1 MVEVGSRIVEIF
13 EHSVSGFPGE
23 ALGSNKVCGKR
34 WYDTLPWTASRQL
47 EGWVSSWTSIG
58 GGGEKLGKD
67 SKGDSKI
74 EHFKPYR
81 PSLMD
86 S

>member
-1 MVEVGSRIVEIF
+1 M
-13 EHSVSGFPGE
+13 
-23 ALGSNKVCGKR
+23 LGSNKVCENGSTMGAHIPSHGPR
-34 WYDTLPWTASRQL
+34 PVCWRVGSRHEQVL
-47 EGWVSSWTSIG
+47 G
-58 GGGEKLGKD
+58 GGGKKLGTD

-74 EHFKPYR
+74 EHFNLYR